1 MPIAQEKQVAYRKL
15 TGVTVPIVKVEFE
28 KVGVVKDLKGKSLA
42 EAGGFVDKIGT
53 GAIPQGIA
61 IVGRPYNS
69 LSNYLDGLDFIIGDG
84 VVWGNGLDPDLEY
97 RYQEMKKLKALRN
110 VMGTYSAAD
119 DYRAIFS
126 YSKNDQ
132 KMLGGN

>member
-1 MPIAQEKQVAYRKL
+1 M
-15 TGVTVPIVKVEFE
+15 
-28 KVGVVKDLKGKSLA
+28 
-42 EAGGFVDKIGT
+42 
-53 GAIPQGIA
+53 
-61 IVGRPYNS
+61 
-69 LSNYLDGLDFIIGDG
+69 
-84 VVWGNGLDPDLEY
+84 WGNGLDPDLEY